1 MVSPWLEHDGCMPE
15 KLTLNE
21 FFALFGRAPE
31 HTRWLGSAEAEEYLA
46 LVVYLVERPSSRNRR
61 IV

>member
-1 MVSPWLEHDGCMPE
+1 MPE

-46 LVVYLVERPSSRNRR
+46 LVVYLVERPSNRNRR